1 MILEICVDSVE
12 SAIAANGGGAD
23 RVELCSALRE
33 GGITPSIGL
42 ISAVREAVSLNLFV
56 LVRPRGGD
64 FVYTQHEVEVIREDI
79 RMAKKAGADGV
90 VLGLLT
96 ADGRVDVERMRSLID
111 LARPLQVTFHRA
123 FDVSVDL
130 DASLEDV
137 IRSGADR
144 LLTSGGESNALLGMN
159 QIAKLRA
166 AAGDRLSVMAGA
178 GIRQSNLRKLVEST
192 GVREIHTSL
201 NTKTADS
208 AVHANTRVKIG
219 SHADEFSRFL
229 VVEKD
234 VRRLRATLRS
244 IRAGAEEEYSLP

>member
-12 SAIAANGGGAD
+12 SAIAANAGGAD

-42 ISAVREAVSLNLFV
+42 ISAVRHAVSLAVFV

-64 FVYTQHEVEVIREDI
+64 FVYTEHEVEVMREDI
-79 RMAKKAGADGV
+79 RMARKAGADGV
-90 VLGLLT
+90 VLGVLT
-96 ADGRVDVERMRSLID
+96 ADGRVDVERTRSLIE

-130 DASLEDV
+130 DVSLEEV

-144 LLTSGGESNALLGMN
+144 LLTSGGEPNALLGMDR
-159 QIAKLRA
+159 IAKLRA

-192 GVREIHTSL
+192 GVCEIHTSL
-201 NTKTADS
+201 STKTTNS
-208 AVHANTRVKIG
+208 TVHAGSRMKIG

-234 VRRLRATLRS
+234 VRRLRSTLQAIRS
-244 IRAGAEEEYSLP
+244 GAEEEYSLS